1 AVRVAGA
8 NDWTR
13 RNFVRWM
20 FEDYPRAVLATPH
33 RWQRRMFHGSGAYLP
48 DQPSTHR

>member
-1 AVRVAGA
+1 VAGA

-33 RWQRRMFHGSGAYLP
+33 RWQRHMFYGSGAYLS